1 MSSLTVSAR
10 LEFQKI
16 PHSKKK
22 DAHLLIT
29 IEGQKFQGERKPL
42 SLAAVIDV
50 SGSMQGT
57 KIEYAKR
64 SLRKL
69 VEHMTDQDTL
79 SILAFSSDV
88 FTVVDPS
95 RMTQQAKDS
104 AISEIAKLH
113 TIADTNLSG
122 ATLEG
127 YNAIRKA
134 VEAKLGGSLDRCFLF
149 TDGQPTAGDTSF
161 EGLVKIAKERK
172 PENCGLT
179 CFGYGDGYNKELL
192 AAMAKAGG
200 GNEYHIATPDQAPAA
215 FGREIGG
222 LLSCVAQ
229 AVKVTVSTKPDVKI
243 VEVLNDFDVKG
254 NKDKTEAVISVDD
267 VYGSEKRRVLLRL
280 ELPALDAGGRA
291 LKLGDVKV
299 EFEDLIAKEPR
310 IEETSFKVEYVKESE
325 ADKESDTEV
334 MEQIAVQK
342 AAKAQ
347 EEAIQLAQQ
356 GNYAGAQ
363 QVVKSAAMFCSSLG
377 TPFAAS
383 VAGDLD
389 KQVSPWLNELKFHRG
404 GAHYLRSNAGSYST
418 GRGQTVGASHLYN
431 TDEQNCMEKS
441 FSKPDD
447 HFVGDPNPMLAPVV
461 GAHLPGCLCA
471 QCGGAAHLGGYPVNP
486 IPAIPPFMQ
495 QSPIQGPGK
504 YQQQQQKFERP
515 QPPKIVTP
523 PSLSK
528 KRTRR

>member
-1 MSSLTVSAR
+1 MSSLSISTR

-22 DAHLLIT
+22 EAHLLIT
-29 IEGQKFQGERKPL
+29 LEGEKFKGERKPL

-57 KIEYAKR
+57 KLEYAKR

-69 VEHMTDQDTL
+69 VEHMSDQDTL

-88 FTVVDPS
+88 FTVADPA
-95 RMTQQAKDS
+95 RMTQEAKDR

-127 YNAIRKA
+127 YGAIRKA
-134 VEAKLGGSLDRCFLF
+134 VEAKMGGSIDRCFLF

-161 EGLVKIAKERK
+161 EGLVKIAKDRK
-172 PENCGLT
+172 PEGCGLT

-200 GNEYHIATPDQAPAA
+200 GNEYHISTPDQAPAA

-229 AVKVTVSTKPDVKI
+229 AVKVKVTTKTDVKI
-243 VEVLNDFDVKG
+243 KEVLNDFDVKG
-254 NKDKTEAVISVDD
+254 NKDETEAVISVDD
-267 VYGSEKRRVLLRL
+267 VYGSEKRRILLHL
-280 ELPALDAGGRA
+280 ELPAMDAGGRA
-291 LKLGDVKV
+291 FKLGDIKV
-299 EFEDLIAKEPR
+299 EFEDLVAKEPR
-310 IEETSFKVEYVKESE
+310 AEETSFKVEYVKESE
-325 ADKESDTEV
+325 ADQESDKEV
-334 MEQIAVQK
+334 LEQIAVQK

-347 EEAIQLAQQ
+347 EEAVLLAQQ
-356 GNYAGAQ
+356 GNYTGAQ
-363 QVVKSAAMFCSSLG
+363 QVVRSAAMFCSSIG

-389 KQVSPWLNELKFHRG
+389 KNVKPWLSEQKFRKG
-404 GAHYLRSNAGSYST
+404 GAHYLRSNVGSYST
-418 GRGQTVGASHLYN
+418 GRGQTMGASHLYN
-431 TDEQNCMEKS
+431 TEEQELMQQS
-441 FSKPDD
+441 FSKQDD
-447 HFVGDPNPMLAPVV
+447 DAAPGSIDPSF
-461 GAHLPGCLCA
+461 GLP
-471 QCGGAAHLGGYPVNP
+471 
-486 IPAIPPFMQ
+486 PAVPGNIDPSFGLHQGTIPPVMPFPSHSAPPVIPHHGPLYPM
-495 QSPIQGPGK
+495 PPGGTHVPPVKIQK
-504 YQQQQQKFERP
+504 
-515 QPPKIVTP
+515 PKNP